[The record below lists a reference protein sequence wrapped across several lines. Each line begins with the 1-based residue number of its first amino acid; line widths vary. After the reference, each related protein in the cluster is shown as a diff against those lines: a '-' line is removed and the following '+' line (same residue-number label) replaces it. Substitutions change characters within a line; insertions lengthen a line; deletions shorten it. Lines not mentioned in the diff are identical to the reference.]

1 MTAPQQDHYELV
13 ISGGRVLDPA
23 AGVDQ
28 RADIGVRD
36 GKIAAIGDLGD
47 ASSDKKVDAAGQL
60 VTPGLIDLHAHVF
73 WGIGRGVD
81 VDRDCLPRGVTTVAD
96 AGSSG
101 SLNFPGFK
109 RFVVEPA
116 KTRVLS
122 FIHLSYIGLIGGT
135 PMGEL
140 INEDWADPQGALEVI
155 QANPDIVKGVKIRL
169 EERAVGDRG
178 KEIMVQARELCE
190 AAKVPLMVHICG
202 ATDPLAELLPYFATG
217 DIVTHMMTGRG
228 KAQLLDD
235 NELLPQA
242 IEARERGVVFDVAH
256 GRSHFPFRVAERLI
270 GEGFL
275 PDAISTDV
283 TSLSLTGAVR
293 DLPYIMSKH
302 LALGMS
308 IEDVVEASTAG
319 PAKALGMA
327 TTLGSLAVGREA
339 DITVLELVD
348 ADESIT
354 DTEGQ
359 ERTLREQLLPRAT
372 VRAGQLVA

>member
-1 MTAPQQDHYELV
+1 MIQPSQDRFDII
-13 ISGGRVLDPA
+13 ISGGRVLDPG
-23 AGVDQ
+23 AGIDQ
-28 RADIGVRD
+28 RADVGVKN
-36 GKIAAIGDLGD
+36 GKVAAIGNL
-47 ASSDKKVDAAGQL
+47 AEKPAAKRVDATGKV

-81 VDRDCLPRGVTTVAD
+81 VDKDCLPRGVTTVAD
-96 AGSSG
+96 AGSAG

-116 KTRVLS
+116 ATRVVS
-122 FIHLSYIGLIGGT
+122 FIHLSYIGLVGGT

-140 INEDWADPQGALEVI
+140 IKEEWADPEGALEVI
-155 QANPDIVKGVKIRL
+155 RSNPDIVKGVKIRL

-178 KEIMVQARELCE
+178 KEIMVQARTLCE
-190 AAKVPLMVHICG
+190 AAGVPLMVHICG
-202 ATDPLAELLPYFATG
+202 ATDPLAELLPYFASG

-235 NELLPQA
+235 GKLLPEA
-242 IEARERGVVFDVAH
+242 VDARERGVVFDVAH

-270 GEGFL
+270 GDGFL

-302 LALGMS
+302 LALGMTL
-308 IEDVVEASTAG
+308 EDVVQASTSG
-319 PAKALGMA
+319 PAKALGMSK
-327 TTLGSLAVGREA
+327 TIGSLAVGREA

-348 ADESIT
+348 TDESIS

-359 ERTLREQLLPRAT
+359 ERALKAQLLPRAT
-372 VRAGQLVA
+372 VRAGALVA